1 MGRGDRPSIGDNDT
15 SNYQHGGPFLYNR
28 FYYKTQNKACNNTK
42 RPWLLVKGVIDIYFV
57 RYYNLVILRLKFYEM
72 ILVSVFDFRG
82 SKIFMKGEDFM
93 LNKVG

>member
-1 MGRGDRPSIGDNDT
+1 MVKIGLKRRIN
-15 SNYQHGGPFLYNR
+15 FF
-28 FYYKTQNKACNNTK
+28 FY
-42 RPWLLVKGVIDIYFV
+42 VIFCVDIYFV

-72 ILVSVFDFRG
+72 ILVSVFDFSW